1 MTASASALDRLRHAL
16 PSDTERSP
24 QHYLLDGVPPA
35 IAFAPTDPAEVATLL
50 HAADEAGLAVAPL
63 GARTA
68 TALGRPLARYDI
80 ALDLRGLDRVIEY
93 VPEDLVITTQAGV
106 TLTTLQATLRE
117 HGQYLSVDP
126 PPGDEV
132 TVGGMLASARSGA
145 WRGHLPA
152 ARDLI
157 LGMRVALPSGE
168 LVTSG
173 GRVVKNVTG
182 YDLHRM
188 HTGAL
193 GAFGVIVEA
202 TFKLT
207 PLPAATRTLL
217 LPAPDIEACGTLARR
232 VWDAGLAVRAIS
244 VLGAR
249 AADAAM
255 LAPVPCVLVEAAG
268 GAASVDRSLR
278 ELRAIAPGAGDA
290 PVEAWARLR
299 RLAAGPGATVLR
311 LGVPPAEVET
321 SVAALERAG
330 LTAWAHLA
338 AGSVIARG
346 EIAAPEI
353 EALRRLAVERGG
365 FLQVEVASASLR
377 EAVDPMGAE
386 ERTLVEALK
395 RQFDPRGTVNPGR
408 WGAGL

>member
-1 MTASASALDRLRHAL
+1 MTASASALERLRHTL

-24 QHYLLDGVPPA
+24 QHYVMDGVTPA
-35 IAFAPTDPAEVATLL
+35 IAFAPADPAEVATLL

-68 TALGRPLARYDI
+68 TALGRPLARYDV
-80 ALDLRGLDRVIEY
+80 ALDLRGVDRVIEY
-93 VPEDLVITTQAGV
+93 VPEDLVITAQAGV

-168 LVTSG
+168 VVHSG

-207 PLPAATRTLL
+207 PLPAAARTLL
-217 LPAPDIEACGTLARR
+217 LPAPDITACGAVARR
-232 VWDAGLAVRAIS
+232 VWDAGLAVRAVS

-268 GAASVDRSLR
+268 GAASVDRTLR
-278 ELRAIAPGAGDA
+278 ELRTISPGAGDA
-290 PVEAWARLR
+290 PVGAWARLR

-321 SVAALERAG
+321 TVAALERAG

-346 EIAAPEI
+346 EIAASEI

-365 FLQVEVASASLR
+365 FLQMEVAPTALR
-377 EAVDPMGAE
+377 EAVDPTGAE

-408 WGAGL
+408 WGTGL

>member
-268 GAASVDRSLR
+268 GTASVDRTLS

>member
-1 MTASASALDRLRHAL
+1 MTASSSALDGLRHAL
-16 PSDTERSP
+16 PADTERSP
-24 QHYLLDGVPPA
+24 LHYVLDGMTPA
-35 IAFAPTDPAEVATLL
+35 IAFEPTDPTEVATLL
-50 HAADEAGLAVAPL
+50 HLAAEGGLAVAPL

-68 TALGRPLARYDI
+68 TGLGRPLARYDV
-80 ALDLRGLDRVIEY
+80 ALDLRALDRVIEY
-93 VPEDLVITTQAGV
+93 VPDDLVITVQAGA
-106 TLTTLQATLRE
+106 TLAALETTLHE
-117 HGQYLSVDP
+117 HGQYLPVDP

-132 TVGGMLASARSGA
+132 TIGGLLASARSGA

-157 LGMRVALPSGE
+157 LGMQVALPSGE
-168 LVTSG
+168 LVHSG

-182 YDLHRM
+182 YDMHRM

-217 LPAPDIEACGTLARR
+217 LPAPDIEACGGLARR
-232 VWDAGLAVRAIS
+232 VWDAGLAVRAIT

-255 LAPVPCVLVEAAG
+255 LPPVPGVLVEVAG
-268 GAASVDRSLR
+268 GEAAVERTLR
-278 ELRAIAPGAGDA
+278 ELHAVTPGAGEA
-290 PVEAWARLR
+290 PPEAWTRLR

-311 LGVPPAEVET
+311 LGVPPAEVEIVVT
-321 SVAALERAG
+321 ALERTG

-346 EIAAPEI
+346 DIAPSEV
-353 EALRRLAVERGG
+353 EALQTLAAERGG
-365 FLQVEVASASLR
+365 FLQVEVASPALR
-377 EAVDPMGAE
+377 ETVDPMGE
-386 ERTLVEALK
+386 ERMLVEALR
-395 RQFDPRGTVNPGR
+395 RQFDPHGTVNPGR
-408 WGAGL
+408 WGAEL

>member
-1 MTASASALDRLRHAL
+1 MTVDANALDRLRHTL
-16 PSDTERSP
+16 PSDTERPAS
-24 QHYLLDGVPPA
+24 HYSIDGVTPA
-35 IAFAPTDPAEVATLL
+35 IAFAPSDPSEVATLL
-50 HAADEAGLAVAPL
+50 RAVDEAGLAAAPV

-68 TALGRPLARYDI
+68 SSLGRPLARYDV
-80 ALDLRGLDRVIEY
+80 ALDLRGLDRIIEY
-93 VPEDLVITTQAGV
+93 VPEDLVVTMQAGV
-106 TLTTLQATLRE
+106 TLAALQATLRE
-117 HGQYLSVDP
+117 HGQYLPVDP

-132 TVGGMLASARSGA
+132 TIGGLLASARSGA

-202 TFKLT
+202 TFKVS
-207 PLPAATRTLL
+207 PLPAAVRTFL
-217 LPAPDIEACGTLARR
+217 LPAPSIEACGTVARS

-268 GAASVDRSLR
+268 STASVERTMR
-278 ELRAIAPGAGDA
+278 ELRVIAPGAGES
-290 PVEAWARLR
+290 PPEAWARLR
-299 RLAAGPGATVLR
+299 RLTAGPGATVLR
-311 LGVPPAEVET
+311 LGVPAAEVET
-321 SVAALERAG
+321 SVAALEQSG

-346 EIAAPEI
+346 EIAASEV
-353 EALRRLAVERGG
+353 EALRGVAVERGG
-365 FLQVEVASASLR
+365 FLQVEVASAALR
-377 EAVDPMGAE
+377 TEVDPMGE
-386 ERTLVEALK
+386 QERTLVGALK
-395 RQFDPRGTVNPGR
+395 QQFDPRGTVNPGR
-408 WGAGL
+408 WGTGL

>member
-1 MTASASALDRLRHAL
+1 MTAAASALDRLRHAL
-16 PSDTERSP
+16 PSDTERP
-24 QHYLLDGVPPA
+24 AHHYVMDGVTPA
-35 IAFAPTDPAEVATLL
+35 IAFAPNDPAEVATLL
-50 HAADEAGLAVAPL
+50 HETDEGGLALAPL

-68 TALGRPLARYDI
+68 AALGRPLARYDV
-80 ALDLRGLDRVIEY
+80 ALDLHALDRVIKY
-93 VPEDLVITTQAGV
+93 VPEDLVITVQAGV
-106 TLTTLQATLRE
+106 TLAALQATLRE
-117 HGQYLSVDP
+117 HGQYLTVDP

-132 TVGGMLASARSGA
+132 TAGGLLASARSGA

-152 ARDLI
+152 VRDLI

-168 LVTSG
+168 VIHSG

-202 TFKLT
+202 TFKLA

-217 LPAPDIEACGTLARR
+217 LPAAGLEACGALARR
-232 VWDAGLAVRAIS
+232 VWDASLAVRAIT

-268 GAASVDRSLR
+268 GTASVERTLR
-278 ELRAIAPGAGDA
+278 ELSAASPGAGEA
-290 PVEAWARLR
+290 PVEAWTRLR

-321 SVAALERAG
+321 TVAALEHAG

-346 EIAAPEI
+346 EIAAPEV
-353 EALRRLAVERGG
+353 EALRGLAVERGG
-365 FLQVEVASASLR
+365 FLQVEVASAALR
-377 EAVDPMGAE
+377 GAVDPTGAE
-386 ERTLVEALK
+386 ERILVEALK

-408 WGAGL
+408 WGMGL

>member
-1 MTASASALDRLRHAL
+1 MTSPLNALDRLRHAL
-16 PSDTERSP
+16 PSDTERSSL
-24 QHYLLDGVPPA
+24 HYVLDGVTPA
-35 IAFAPTDPAEVATLL
+35 IAFEPTDPTEVATLL
-50 HAADEAGLAVAPL
+50 HTAEAAGLAVAPL

-68 TALGRPLARYDI
+68 TALGRPLARYDV
-80 ALDLRGLDRVIEY
+80 ALDLRALDRVIEY
-93 VPEDLVITTQAGV
+93 VPDDLVITVQGGV
-106 TLTTLQATLRE
+106 TLSTLQATLHE
-117 HGQYLSVDP
+117 HGQYLPVDP

-168 LVTSG
+168 VVHSG

-202 TFKLT
+202 TFKLA

-217 LPAPDIEACGTLARR
+217 LPAPDLEAAGALARR
-232 VWDAGLAVRAIS
+232 VWDAGLAVRAIT

-268 GAASVDRSLR
+268 GTASVERTLK
-278 ELRAIAPGAGDA
+278 ELRAAAPGVGEA
-290 PVEAWARLR
+290 PAEAWTRLR
-299 RLAAGPGATVLR
+299 RLAAGPGAAVLR
-311 LGVPPAEVET
+311 LGVPPAEVEIVVT
-321 SVAALERAG
+321 ALERAG
-330 LTAWAHLA
+330 LTAWAHVA

-346 EIAAPEI
+346 EVAAPEV
-353 EALRRLAVERGG
+353 ETLQSLAEERGG
-365 FLQVEVASASLR
+365 FLQVEVASPALR
-377 EAVDPMGAE
+377 EAIDPIGGE
-386 ERTLVEALK
+386 ERALVEAL
-395 RQFDPRGTVNPGR
+395 RHQFDPHRTVNPGR
-408 WGAGL
+408 WGAAL

>member
-1 MTASASALDRLRHAL
+1 MTTAASALDRLRHAL
-16 PSDTERSP
+16 PSDTERP
-24 QHYLLDGVPPA
+24 PAHYALDGGTPA
-35 IAFAPTDPAEVATLL
+35 IAFAPNDPAEVATLL
-50 HAADEAGLAVAPL
+50 HEADEAGLALAPL

-68 TALGRPLARYDI
+68 AALGRPLARYDI
-80 ALDLRGLDRVIEY
+80 ALDLRPLDRVIEY
-93 VPEDLVITTQAGV
+93 VPEDLVITVQAGV
-106 TLTTLQATLRE
+106 TLATLQATLRE
-117 HGQYLSVDP
+117 HGQYLTVDP

-168 LVTSG
+168 VVHSG

-202 TFKLT
+202 TFKLA

-217 LPAPDIEACGTLARR
+217 LTAADIEACGALARR
-232 VWDAGLAVRAIS
+232 VWDAGLAVRAIA

-268 GAASVDRSLR
+268 SVAAVERTLR
-278 ELRAIAPGAGDA
+278 ELRSAATGAGDA
-290 PVEAWARLR
+290 SVETWARLR

-321 SVAALERAG
+321 TVAALERAG

-346 EIAAPEI
+346 EIAAPDV
-353 EALRRLAVERGG
+353 EALRRMAVERGG
-365 FLQVEVASASLR
+365 FLQVEVASAALR
-377 EAVDPMGAE
+377 EAVDPTGAE

-408 WGAGL
+408 RGPGL

>member
-1 MTASASALDRLRHAL
+1 MTTPPSALDRLRHAL

-24 QHYLLDGVPPA
+24 LHYVLDGATPA
-35 IAFAPTDPAEVATLL
+35 IAFAPTDPTEVATLL
-50 HAADEAGLAVAPL
+50 HAADEGGLAVAPL

-68 TALGRPLARYDI
+68 TALGRPLTRYDV
-80 ALDLRGLDRVIEY
+80 ALDLRALDRVIEY
-93 VPEDLVITTQAGV
+93 VPDDLVITVQGGV
-106 TLTTLQATLRE
+106 TLATLQMTLHE
-117 HGQYLSVDP
+117 HGQYLPVDP

-168 LVTSG
+168 VVHSG

-202 TFKLT
+202 TFKLA
-207 PLPAATRTLL
+207 PLPAAIRTLL
-217 LPAPDIEACGTLARR
+217 LPAPDIEACGAIARR
-232 VWDAGLAVRAIS
+232 VWDAGLTVRAIT

-268 GAASVDRSLR
+268 GVASVEKTLT
-278 ELRAIAPGAGDA
+278 ELHAAAPGAGEA
-290 PVEAWARLR
+290 PEEVWARLR

-311 LGVPPAEVET
+311 LGVPPAEVEIVVT
-321 SVAALERAG
+321 ALERAG

-346 EIAAPEI
+346 EVAAPEV
-353 EALRRLAVERGG
+353 EALQVLAAERGG
-365 FLQVEVASASLR
+365 FLQMEVASPALR
-377 EAVDPMGAE
+377 QTVDPMGE
-386 ERTLVEALK
+386 ERTLVEAL
-395 RQFDPRGTVNPGR
+395 RQQFDPRGTVNPGR
-408 WGAGL
+408 WGTGL

>member
-1 MTASASALDRLRHAL
+1 MANAMDALDRLRHAL
-16 PSDTERSP
+16 PSDTGRSP
-24 QHYLLDGVPPA
+24 EHYALDGVTPA
-35 IAFAPTDPAEVATLL
+35 IAFAPNDPAEIATLL
-50 HAADEAGLAVAPL
+50 QTAAAADLTVAPL

-68 TALGRPLARYDI
+68 VALGRPLARYDV
-80 ALDLRGLDRVIEY
+80 ALDTRGLHRVIEY
-93 VPEDLVITTQAGV
+93 VPEDLVITVQAGT
-106 TLTTLQATLRE
+106 TLTALQATLHE
-117 HGQYLSVDP
+117 HGQYLPVDP

-145 WRGHLPA
+145 WRGHLPS

-157 LGMRVALPSGE
+157 LGMRVALPSGD
-168 LVTSG
+168 LAYSG

-202 TFKLT
+202 TFKLS

-217 LPAPDIEACGTLARR
+217 LPAPDIAACGALARR
-232 VWDAGLAVRAIS
+232 VWDAALGVRAIS
-244 VLGAR
+244 ILGAR

-255 LAPVPCVLVEAAG
+255 LPPLACVLVEAAG
-268 GAASVDRSLR
+268 SAVAVERTLR
-278 ELRAIAPGAGDA
+278 ELRTIAPGAGDA
-290 PVEAWARLR
+290 PAEAWGRLR

-311 LGVPPAEVET
+311 LGVPPAEIET
-321 SVAALERAG
+321 SVAALEQTG
-330 LTAWAHLA
+330 MTAWAHLA

-346 EIAAPEI
+346 EVAPTDV

-365 FLQVEVASASLR
+365 FLQIEVASAALR
-377 EAVDPMGAE
+377 ESVDPTAPE
-386 ERTLVEALK
+386 ERILVDALK

-408 WGAGL
+408 WGVGL

>member
-1 MTASASALDRLRHAL
+1 MTTASALDRLRHVL
-16 PSDTERSP
+16 PSDTERP
-24 QHYLLDGVPPA
+24 PAHYALDGVTPA
-35 IAFAPTDPAEVATLL
+35 IAFAPNDPAEVATLL
-50 HAADEAGLAVAPL
+50 HEADEAGLALAPL

-68 TALGRPLARYDI
+68 AALGRPLARYDI
-80 ALDLRGLDRVIEY
+80 ALDLRPLDRVIEY
-93 VPEDLVITTQAGV
+93 VPEDLVITVQAGV
-106 TLTTLQATLRE
+106 TLATLQATLRE
-117 HGQYLSVDP
+117 HGQYLTVDP

-157 LGMRVALPSGE
+157 LGMSVALPSGE
-168 LVTSG
+168 IACSG

-193 GAFGVIVEA
+193 GTFGVIVEA
-202 TFKLT
+202 TFKLA

-217 LPAPDIEACGTLARR
+217 LPAADIEACGALARR
-232 VWDAGLAVRAIS
+232 VWDAGLAVRAIA

-268 GAASVDRSLR
+268 SMAAVERTLR
-278 ELRAIAPGAGDA
+278 ELRSAATGAGDA
-290 PVEAWARLR
+290 PVETWARLR

-346 EIAAPEI
+346 EIAAPEV
-353 EALRRLAVERGG
+353 EALRRMAVERGG
-365 FLQVEVASASLR
+365 FLQVEVASAALR
-377 EAVDPMGAE
+377 EAVDPTGAE

-395 RQFDPRGTVNPGR
+395 RQFDPHGTVNPGR
-408 WGAGL
+408 WGQGL

>member
-1 MTASASALDRLRHAL
+1 MTASAAALSRLRHAL

-24 QHYLLDGVPPA
+24 QHYALDGVTPA
-35 IAFAPTDPAEVATLL
+35 IAFAPTDPAEAATLL

-68 TALGRPLARYDI
+68 TALGRPLARYDV
-80 ALDLRGLDRVIEY
+80 ALDLRGLHRVIEY
-93 VPEDLVITTQAGV
+93 VPEDLTITVQAGV
-106 TLTTLQATLRE
+106 TLTALQATLRE
-117 HGQYLSVDP
+117 HGQYLPVDP

-168 LVTSG
+168 TVHSG

-202 TFKLT
+202 TFKLS
-207 PLPAATRTLL
+207 PLPAAVRTLL
-217 LPAPDIEACGTLARR
+217 LPAADIEACGTLARR

-255 LAPVPCVLVEAAG
+255 LAPAPCVLVEAAG
-268 GAASVDRSLR
+268 GAPSVDRTLR
-278 ELRAIAPGAGDA
+278 ELRALAPGAGDA
-290 PVEAWARLR
+290 PAEAWARLR

-321 SVAALERAG
+321 TVAALGRAG

-338 AGSVIARG
+338 AGAVIARG
-346 EIAAPEI
+346 DVAAPEV
-353 EALRRLAVERGG
+353 EALRRLAAERGG
-365 FLQVEVASASLR
+365 FLQVEVASVALR
-377 EAVDPMGAE
+377 QAVDPTGAD

-395 RQFDPRGTVNPGR
+395 RQLDPRGTVNPGR